1 MQILETNLTCDMIRI
16 KDIPGVQTYQSKL
29 SEHYFLGIQ
38 LEKTKESIVN
48 VLKFLVPGLPDDVI
62 ETLRNSEMDD
72 TESLELPMNNDKQKV
87 TFGSY
92 IMMNMFGAAV
102 VVSPDMLEHMFN
114 KVENEH
120 SNDILFVRTFKCT
133 ITLNIFR
140 FNTET
145 MRLEMNNMFFDVIWE
160 TYKDYPSKSELIEN
174 VKNTDNAKT
183 LEELEKLGYTITY
196 DVLGIQELTINQRMD
211 YTSQKTS

>member
-1 MQILETNLTCDMIRI
+1 MIRI

-48 VLKFLVPGLPDDVI
+48 VLKFLIPGLPDDVI
-62 ETLRNSEMDD
+62 ETLKNSEMDD
-72 TESLELPMNNDKQKV
+72 TDSLELPMNNDKQKV

-145 MRLEMNNMFFDVIWE
+145 MILEMNNMFFDVIWE

>member
-87 TFGSY
+87 TFGSC

>member
-1 MQILETNLTCDMIRI
+1 MIRI

-102 VVSPDMLEHMFN
+102 VVSPDMLEHIFN

-211 YTSQKTS
+211 YISQKTS

>member
-48 VLKFLVPGLPDDVI
+48 VLKFLIPGLPDDVI

-160 TYKDYPSKSELIEN
+160 TYKDYPLKSELIEN

-211 YTSQKTS
+211 YTSQKTL

>member
-1 MQILETNLTCDMIRI
+1 MIRI

-38 LEKTKESIVN
+38 LEKTKESVVN
-48 VLKFLVPGLPDDVI
+48 VLKFLIPGLPDDVI
-62 ETLRNSEMDD
+62 ESLKNSEMDD
-72 TESLELPMNNDKQKV
+72 TDSLELPMNNDKQIV
-87 TFGSY
+87 SFGSY
-92 IMMNMFGAAV
+92 IMMNMFGTSV
-102 VVSPDMLEHMFN
+102 VVSPDMLVHMFN
-114 KVENEH
+114 KVETEH
-120 SNDILFVRTFKCT
+120 SNDTLFVRTFKCT
-133 ITLNIFR
+133 ITLNISR

-196 DVLGIQELTINQRMD
+196 DVLGIQELTINQKMD
-211 YTSQKTS
+211 YISHKTS